1 MTRQGAGFGDEI
13 RAFFYFYGPSEAR
26 KSQT

>member
-1 MTRQGAGFGDEI
+1 MTRQGADFGDEI
-13 RAFFYFYGPSEAR
+13 RAFFFIYGPSEAR

>member
-1 MTRQGAGFGDEI
+1 MTRQGAGFGEEI
-13 RAFFYFYGPSEAR
+13 RAFFFIYGPSEAR